1 MYRLMQPSDRAEI
14 LALWQREH
22 GEDETFLTNAI
33 ERFAGEQNVYVAEE
47 NDHIEAVAMAV
58 PVSLQGRPG
67 CCLYGLT
74 GQGSLILAGL
84 VDHLCTQQ
92 KQKGAGF
99 VVVVPSGNEQ
109 AALLQV

>member
-22 GEDETFLTNAI
+22 GEDETFLANAI

-58 PVSLQGRPG
+58 PVSLQAARLLPVRPDRAGQPDPGGPGRPPVHPAETERG
-67 CCLYGLT
+67 WVRGRCA
-74 GQGSLILAGL
+74 QR
-84 VDHLCTQQ
+84 
-92 KQKGAGF
+92 
-99 VVVVPSGNEQ
+99 E
-109 AALLQV
+109 